1 MTALRGDTSSHQT
14 TYTERLANNKKTV
27 TRVTTETKPATT
39 MKGLAQVPTVAEL
52 CREMFMH
59 RRCYQTHCE
68 VRKICVLVL
77 LTLFGCAGPKI
88 DSVLLDTSLQ
98 GAQQAIESASALEA
112 ERLPIEEFGRAVK
125 LLALAQKA
133 QENGDIAQSA
143 EFAYQAELVAR
154 IAHAKA
160 RQHKAREQRVLVREQ
175 AAQARIAALADE
187 LAIARIQHELTKESL
202 AEVEAANQQG
212 KKREGILTTDMAELT
227 ASLQRTE
234 LQVTLSSAALL
245 VNIAKELYPAIETT
259 ADYERAQATLALAG
273 SLLAR
278 EDDFTAADK
287 TTGEAQQ
294 QANALYETAVQN
306 QNKEHAEETEARVAI
321 AKAELIIERAQYLS
335 ASQHAQQP
343 FEEATAHLKTAQQ
356 HFKARQYAQA
366 RHSAE
371 ASQQRADNAVGI
383 AEVVEYRQR
392 AQKELAALTEEAQR
406 AVETAEKEIAAQAN
420 TDVPRL
426 ESRLYQLAKDALAAA
441 KTALAEKDYP
451 AAIQAAADSS
461 ETLQRAITNTQQ
473 LTSAKTNLMQ
483 ALRKLPKVTEVVE
496 VNEGVRLRISGNLF
510 AIGSTAL
517 KPAFFPTFA
526 QIAKVLRRAAFAEYP
541 LRIEAHTAT
550 SGAGG
555 VNMHISGE
563 RAKAV
568 QTFLIEEGGLE
579 KKRLTAV
586 GLGETE
592 PLGTAEELNRRI
604 DITIRTTP

>member
-133 QENGDIAQSA
+133 QDNGDIAQSA

-294 QANALYETAVQN
+294 QANALYESAVQN

-392 AQKELAALTEEAQR
+392 AQKELAALTTEAQR

-426 ESRLYQLAKDALAAA
+426 ESRLYQLAKDALTAA
-441 KTALAEKDYP
+441 KTAIAEKDYP

>member
-1 MTALRGDTSSHQT
+1 
-14 TYTERLANNKKTV
+14 
-27 TRVTTETKPATT
+27 
-39 MKGLAQVPTVAEL
+39 
-52 CREMFMH
+52 MH
-59 RRCYQTHCE
+59 RKRYQTHCE
-68 VRKICVLVL
+68 IRTLCASTKICVLVL
-77 LTLFGCAGPKI
+77 LTLLGCAGPKI
-88 DSVLLDTSLQ
+88 DSVLLETSLQ
-98 GAQQAIESASALEA
+98 GAQKAIESATELEA
-112 ERLPIEEFGRAVK
+112 ERLPIEEFGRAIK

-160 RQHKAREQRVLVREQ
+160 RQHKAREQRVDVREQ
-175 AAQARIAALADE
+175 AAQARIAALSDE

-202 AEVEAANQQG
+202 ANAEAANRQR
-212 KKREGILTTDMAELT
+212 KEREGALTTDVAELT
-227 ASLQRTE
+227 TSLQRTE

-245 VNIAKELYPAIETT
+245 VNIAKELYPAIEAT
-259 ADYERAQATLALAG
+259 ANYERAQATLALAG

-278 EDDFTAADK
+278 EDDFAAADR

-294 QANALYETAVQN
+294 QANGLYETAVQN

-335 ASQHAQQP
+335 ASQHASQP

-366 RHSAE
+366 RRAAE

-392 AQKELAALTEEAQR
+392 AQKELAALTAEAQR

-426 ESRLYQLAKDALAAA
+426 EARLYQLAKEALAAA
-441 KTALAEKDYP
+441 KTALSEKDYA
-451 AAIQAAADSS
+451 AAIQAAADST
-461 ETLQRAITNTQQ
+461 ETIHRAIANTQQ
-473 LTSAKTNLMQ
+473 LTSAKKNLMQ
-483 ALRKLPKVTEVVE
+483 ALSQLPKVTEVVE

-510 AIGSTAL
+510 ATGSTAL
-517 KPAFFPTFA
+517 KPEFFPTFA

-550 SGAGG
+550 GGAAG

-568 QTFLIEEGGLE
+568 QSFLIEEGGLE
-579 KKRLTAV
+579 RKRLTAV

>member
-1 MTALRGDTSSHQT
+1 
-14 TYTERLANNKKTV
+14 
-27 TRVTTETKPATT
+27 
-39 MKGLAQVPTVAEL
+39 
-52 CREMFMH
+52 MH
-59 RRCYQTHCE
+59 RNPYRTHCE
-68 VRKICVLVL
+68 RRKICVLVL
-77 LTLFGCAGPKI
+77 LTLLGCAGPKI
-88 DSVLLDTSLQ
+88 DSVLLETSLQ
-98 GAQQAIESASALEA
+98 GAQKAIESATELEA
-112 ERLPIEEFGRAVK
+112 ERLPIEEFGRAIK

-160 RQHKAREQRVLVREQ
+160 RQHKAREQRVYVREQ
-175 AAQARIAALADE
+175 AAQARIAALSDE

-202 AEVEAANQQG
+202 AKAEAANQHR
-212 KKREGILTTDMAELT
+212 KEREGALTTDVAELT
-227 ASLQRTE
+227 TSLQRTE
-234 LQVTLSSAALL
+234 LQVTLSSTALL
-245 VNIAKELYPAIETT
+245 VNIAKELYPAIEAT

-278 EDDFTAADK
+278 EDDFAAADR

-294 QANALYETAVQN
+294 QANGLYETALQN

-335 ASQHAQQP
+335 ASQHAPQP
-343 FEEATAHLKTAQQ
+343 FEEAIAHLKTAQQ

-366 RHSAE
+366 QRAAE

-392 AQKELAALTEEAQR
+392 AQKELAALTDEAQR

-426 ESRLYQLAKDALAAA
+426 EARLYQLAKEALAAA
-441 KTALAEKDYP
+441 KTALAEKDY
-451 AAIQAAADSS
+451 AATIQAAADSTES
-461 ETLQRAITNTQQ
+461 LHRAIANTQQ
-473 LTSAKTNLMQ
+473 LTSAKKNLMQ
-483 ALRKLPKVTEVVE
+483 ALSQLPKVTAVVE

-510 AIGSTAL
+510 ATGSTAL
-517 KPAFFPTFA
+517 KPEFFPTFA
-526 QIAKVLRRAAFAEYP
+526 QIAKVLRRAVFAEYP

-550 SGAGG
+550 GGAAG

-568 QTFLIEEGGLE
+568 QSFLIEEGGLE
-579 KKRLTAV
+579 RKRLTAV

>member
-1 MTALRGDTSSHQT
+1 MTDLR
-14 TYTERLANNKKTV
+14 R
-27 TRVTTETKPATT
+27 ET
-39 MKGLAQVPTVAEL
+39 
-52 CREMFMH
+52 FMH
-59 RRCYQTHCE
+59 RNPYRTHCE
-68 VRKICVLVL
+68 RRKNRTHCERRKNRTHCASTKIGLLVL
-77 LTLFGCAGPKI
+77 LTLLGCAGPKI
-88 DSVLLDTSLQ
+88 DSVLLETSLQ
-98 GAQQAIESASALEA
+98 GAQKAIESATELEA
-112 ERLPIEEFGRAVK
+112 ERLPIEEFGRAIK

-160 RQHKAREQRVLVREQ
+160 RQHKAREQRVYVREQ
-175 AAQARIAALADE
+175 AAQARIAALSDE

-202 AEVEAANQQG
+202 ANAEAANQQR
-212 KKREGILTTDMAELT
+212 KEREGALTTDVAELT
-227 ASLQRTE
+227 TSLQRTE
-234 LQVTLSSAALL
+234 LQVTLSSATLL
-245 VNIAKELYPAIETT
+245 VNIAKELYPAIEAT
-259 ADYERAQATLALAG
+259 AEYERAQATLALAG

-278 EDDFTAADK
+278 EDDFAAADR

-294 QANALYETAVQN
+294 QANGLYETAVQN

-335 ASQHAQQP
+335 ASQHAPQP

-366 RHSAE
+366 RRAAE

-392 AQKELAALTEEAQR
+392 AQKELAALTAEAQR

-426 ESRLYQLAKDALAAA
+426 EARLYQLAKEALAAA
-441 KTALAEKDYP
+441 KTALAEKDY
-451 AAIQAAADSS
+451 AATIQAAADSTES
-461 ETLQRAITNTQQ
+461 LHRAITNTQQ
-473 LTSAKTNLMQ
+473 LTSAKKNLMQ
-483 ALRKLPKVTEVVE
+483 ALSQLPKVTEVVE

-510 AIGSTAL
+510 ATGSTAL
-517 KPAFFPTFA
+517 KPEFFPTFA

-550 SGAGG
+550 GGAAG

-568 QTFLIEEGGLE
+568 QSFLIEEGGLE
-579 KKRLTAV
+579 RKRLTVV

>member
-1 MTALRGDTSSHQT
+1 MPRNP
-14 TYTERLANNKKTV
+14 YR
-27 TRVTTETKPATT
+27 
-39 MKGLAQVPTVAEL
+39 
-52 CREMFMH
+52 
-59 RRCYQTHCE
+59 THCE
-68 VRKICVLVL
+68 QRKNRTHCARTKICVLVL
-77 LTLFGCAGPKI
+77 LTLLGCAGPKI
-88 DSVLLDTSLQ
+88 DSVLLETSLQ
-98 GAQQAIESASALEA
+98 GAQKAIESATELEA
-112 ERLPIEEFGRAVK
+112 ERLPIEEFGRAIK

-160 RQHKAREQRVLVREQ
+160 RQHKAREQRVDVREQ
-175 AAQARIAALADE
+175 AAQARIAALSDE

-202 AEVEAANQQG
+202 ANAEAANQQR
-212 KKREGILTTDMAELT
+212 KEREGALTTDVAELT
-227 ASLQRTE
+227 TSLQRTE

-245 VNIAKELYPAIETT
+245 VNIAKELYPAIEAT
-259 ADYERAQATLALAG
+259 ANYERAQATLALAG

-278 EDDFTAADK
+278 EDDFAAADK

-294 QANALYETAVQN
+294 QANGLYETAVQN

-335 ASQHAQQP
+335 ASQHAPQP
-343 FEEATAHLKTAQQ
+343 FEEAIAHLKTARQ
-356 HFKARQYAQA
+356 HFKAQQYAQA
-366 RHSAE
+366 RRAAE

-392 AQKELAALTEEAQR
+392 AQKELAALTTEAQR

-426 ESRLYQLAKDALAAA
+426 EARLYQLAKEALAAA
-441 KTALAEKDYP
+441 KTALAEKDYA
-451 AAIQAAADSS
+451 AAIQAAADST
-461 ETLQRAITNTQQ
+461 ETLHRAIANTQQ
-473 LTSAKTNLMQ
+473 LTSAKKNLMQ
-483 ALRKLPKVTEVVE
+483 ALSQLPKVTEVVE

-510 AIGSTAL
+510 ATGSTAL
-517 KPAFFPTFA
+517 KPEFFPTFA

-550 SGAGG
+550 SGAAG

-563 RAKAV
+563 RATAV
-568 QTFLIEEGGLE
+568 QSFLIEEGGLE
-579 KKRLTAV
+579 RKRLTVV

>member
-1 MTALRGDTSSHQT
+1 
-14 TYTERLANNKKTV
+14 
-27 TRVTTETKPATT
+27 
-39 MKGLAQVPTVAEL
+39 
-52 CREMFMH
+52 MH
-59 RRCYQTHCE
+59 RNPYRTHCDIQ
-68 VRKICVLVL
+68 KICVLVL
-77 LTLFGCAGPKI
+77 LTLLGCAGPKI
-88 DSVLLDTSLQ
+88 DSVLLETSLQ
-98 GAQQAIESASALEA
+98 GAQKAIESATELEA
-112 ERLPIEEFGRAVK
+112 ERLPIEEFGRAIK

-160 RQHKAREQRVLVREQ
+160 RQHKAREQRVDVREQ
-175 AAQARIAALADE
+175 AAQARIAALSDE

-202 AEVEAANQQG
+202 ANAEAANRQR
-212 KKREGILTTDMAELT
+212 KEREGALTTDVAELT
-227 ASLQRTE
+227 TSLQRTE
-234 LQVTLSSAALL
+234 MQVTLSSAALL
-245 VNIAKELYPAIETT
+245 VNIAKELYPAIEAT

-278 EDDFTAADK
+278 EDDFAAADK

-294 QANALYETAVQN
+294 QANGLYETAVQN
-306 QNKEHAEETEARVAI
+306 QNKEHAEETESRVAI

-335 ASQHAQQP
+335 ASQHAPQP
-343 FEEATAHLKTAQQ
+343 FEEAIAHLKTAQQ

-366 RHSAE
+366 RRAAE

-392 AQKELAALTEEAQR
+392 AQKELAALTAEAQR

-426 ESRLYQLAKDALAAA
+426 EARLYQLAKEALATA
-441 KTALAEKDYP
+441 KTALAEKDYA
-451 AAIQAAADSS
+451 AAIQAAADST
-461 ETLQRAITNTQQ
+461 ETMHRAIANTQQ
-473 LTSAKTNLMQ
+473 LTSAKKNLMQ
-483 ALRKLPKVTEVVE
+483 ALSQLPKVTEVVE

-510 AIGSTAL
+510 ATGSTAL
-517 KPAFFPTFA
+517 KPEFFPTFA

-550 SGAGG
+550 SGAAG

-563 RAKAV
+563 RATAV
-568 QTFLIEEGGLE
+568 QSFLIEEGGLE
-579 KKRLTAV
+579 RKRLTVV